1 MLTACLDFI
10 PAAPPTPG
18 QVFLVIKKN
27 DQELF
32 RIEISFTLAGYLLAT
47 TDITICS

>member
-18 QVFLVIKKN
+18 QVFLVIKKMTKN
-27 DQELF
+27 YFELRF
-32 RIEISFTLAGYLLAT
+32 HLL
-47 TDITICS
+47 